1 MPVKAPPQIHKW
13 TCHKLESF
21 SEFIDSYSRTTRKA
35 DYCYLELFTGF
46 GSNPCNGVDC
56 SLEGTPLRAL
66 KSRAKFARY
75 AFLVQNRANTV
86 DLENLLS
93 PYDTANNIAVLTGNP
108 NKEKSILRLLDNVPR
123 SASALIFID
132 PQGYRKLDWTTLEKL
147 TAHGRNWQD
156 QKMDLFFI
164 FPLEMALVRNL
175 MRPECEKSIT
185 RFYGSQ
191 EWEEIKRQKLVN
203 KIKPAEIKYRLV
215 ELFKNGL
222 RNLGYRFV
230 EDYKPA
236 SPTHDPYY
244 HIIYASDK
252 TSRLKNIK
260 DAWGKARFLRCELL
274 YSIKT

>member
-1 MPVKAPPQIHKW
+1 MPVKAPGQIRKW

-46 GSNPCNGVDC
+46 GTNPCNGVDC

-66 KSRAKFARY
+66 KSSANFLRY
-75 AFLVQNRANTV
+75 AFLTQNHSDAAE
-86 DLENLLS
+86 LENLLS
-93 PYDTANNIAVLTGNP
+93 TSNQVDKVAILTGNP
-108 NKEKSILRLLDNVPR
+108 NSEKSILHLFDNIPR
-123 SASALIFID
+123 SASALVFID
-132 PQGYRKLDWTTLEKL
+132 PKGYRRLHWATLERL
-147 TAHGRNWQD
+147 TSHGRNWQGN
-156 QKMDLFFI
+156 KFDLLFI
-164 FPLEMALVRNL
+164 FPLEMALARNL
-175 MRPECEKSIT
+175 MRADCAKSIT

-203 KIKPAEIKYRLV
+203 KIKSVEIKQRLI

-222 RNLGYRFV
+222 SNLGYRFV

-252 TSRLKNIK
+252 TARLRNIK

-274 YSIKT
+274 YNIKT